1 MAWQALLRL
10 GYLWSARDYHRSLS
24 WLERGLHVASGLDDP
39 LASAETLNRIGNV
52 YLNRDQ
58 PEEALPYHEA
68 ALAAFESAGDLA
80 GQASTLELMGV
91 CHYNTPDVLAGAECE
106 ERALLLA
113 RQAGARSVLF
123 HASIHLLLPIRFD
136 TEVCPPVRAAERIR
150 LGEEALKLAR
160 AMGWPGGEAQA
171 LGLLGGFHGLLGQY
185 DPGLPLLREGLRLAQ
200 HLDHAAGV
208 SAAERMT
215 AAILLDLL
223 AFDEAAERLRRAA
236 TIATEAGAYLF
247 ADIAALALSQT
258 LAERRH
264 AGDLAEA
271 RALVTSLLE
280 GNRMAG
286 GRLRR
291 EALCA
296 RAEVDLAEGDV
307 RSALATLDDIVAN
320 TRHLQGRGLVEVP
333 RLALLLGRSLVAAER
348 PEDAVPALEAAVAGS
363 RAQGRLPLLWRGGRC
378 ARPAAP

>member
-1 MAWQALLRL
+1 
-10 GYLWSARDYHRSLS
+10 
-24 WLERGLHVASGLDDP
+24 
-39 LASAETLNRIGNV
+39 
-52 YLNRDQ
+52 
-58 PEEALPYHEA
+58 
-68 ALAAFESAGDLA
+68 
-80 GQASTLELMGV
+80 
-91 CHYNTPDVLAGAECE
+91 
-106 ERALLLA
+106 
-113 RQAGARSVLF
+113 
-123 HASIHLLLPIRFD
+123 
-136 TEVCPPVRAAERIR
+136 
-150 LGEEALKLAR
+150 
-160 AMGWPGGEAQA
+160 
-171 LGLLGGFHGLLGQY
+171 
-185 DPGLPLLREGLRLAQ
+185 
-200 HLDHAAGV
+200 
-208 SAAERMT
+208 MT

-307 RSALATLDDIVAN
+307 HSALATLDDIVAN

-363 RAQGRLPLLWRGGRC
+363 RAQGRLPLLWRADAALGRLRLDLRQRRAAGEQFEQ
-378 ARPAAP
+378 ARALVAELAAGIPDAELRESFAW